1 LQNLFFAT
9 LSTKQ
14 KEENQSK
21 KSITS
26 KKKNPN
32 QKKNMET
39 IKILP
44 NMTVSQHLLEL
55 RNRLGKILIPLIG
68 IFFLLF
74 FISEFIIDGII
85 NFVGISDIIVT
96 LTPFEY
102 MSTKL

>member
-1 LQNLFFAT
+1 
-9 LSTKQ
+9 
-14 KEENQSK
+14 
-21 KSITS
+21 
-26 KKKNPN
+26 
-32 QKKNMET
+32 
-39 IKILP
+39 
-44 NMTVSQHLLEL
+44 MTVSQHLLEL

-102 MSTKL
+102 MSTKLNFSVAAALTIIIPYLLFQLYQFCKPIINYNIQKE